1 MLESV
6 ETSSL
11 EARLLLAF
19 ATQDDKHTMKK
30 TTLYLGLD
38 VHKDSVAIA
47 IAEGGRGG
55 EVRFDGTISND
66 LMRSRRCSQD
76 PPSASLCAPEAC
88 TKRSVRIWMRGGWAQ

>member
-55 EVRFDGTISND
+55 EVRF
-66 LMRSRRCSQD
+66 
-76 PPSASLCAPEAC
+76 
-88 TKRSVRIWMRGGWAQ
+88 